1 MNKKRRLEK
10 ILEMLKIDGT
20 ITIKEIIDELDIS
33 DMTARRDLD
42 ALEADGLLTRTHGG
56 AQLITSKKPLE
67 KTHIE
72 KKILNTKE
80 KRDIAKKAS
89 SFIKEGDT
97 IFIGPGTTLEHL
109 ALELKGHKI
118 RVITNSLPVF
128 LILNNSETI
137 DLLLIGGEYREVT
150 GAFVGSMASTNLKA
164 MRFAKAFV
172 GANAVTHNSIAT
184 YSDKEGEIQQL
195 ALDNAVKKFLLVDN
209 TKFNRYDFFNF
220 YNLDQFDI
228 IITDN
233 QISPQQLEEFSQYT
247 TILKA
252 D

>member
-10 ILEMLKIDGT
+10 ILDMLKIDGT

-42 ALEADGLLTRTHGG
+42 ALEADGLLTRIHGG
-56 AQLITSKKPLE
+56 AQLLSSKKPLE

-72 KKILNTKE
+72 KKSLNTKE
-80 KRDIAKKAS
+80 
-89 SFIKEGDT
+89 
-97 IFIGPGTTLEHL
+97 IGPGTTLEQL
-109 ALELKGHKI
+109 ALELKGRKGYKI

-128 LILNNSETI
+128 LILNDSETI
-137 DLLLIGGEYREVT
+137 DLLLLGGEYREIT

-172 GANAVTHNSIAT
+172 SANAVTHNSIAT
-184 YSDKEGEIQQL
+184 YSDKEGVIQQL
-195 ALDNAVKKFLLVDN
+195 ALNNAVEKFLLVDS
-209 TKFNRYDFFNF
+209 TKFDRYDFFNF
-220 YNLDQFDI
+220 YNLDQLDT

-233 QISPQQLEEFSQYT
+233 QISPQHLEEFSQYT